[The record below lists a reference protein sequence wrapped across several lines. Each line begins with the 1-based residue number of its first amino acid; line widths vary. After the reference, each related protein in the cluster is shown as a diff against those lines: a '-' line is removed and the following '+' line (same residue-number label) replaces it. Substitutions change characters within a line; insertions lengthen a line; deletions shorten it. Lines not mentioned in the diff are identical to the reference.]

1 MRRVSANYIY
11 PVSGP
16 PLKNGI
22 VEFDTTGK
30 ILNLIDTKGDLRE
43 TSGLEFYNGIITPG
57 FVNAHCHLE
66 LSYMKNLIPEK
77 CGLDQ
82 FVSHLTEIRTKSS
95 HIISESIKNA
105 HNEMIRNGI
114 VAVGDISNTSD
125 SFEFKS
131 GSKIKYHTF
140 LEIFGRKPKN
150 AAEIIQQA
158 FDLSKLILE
167 KFPHQHSIVPHSP
180 YSVSAELLDK
190 INSLSDNNPVT
201 IHNQESMGEIL
212 LFKEKKGP
220 LYEMLNRMVPE
231 LKNWA
236 PEKDN
241 PLDFILANLN
251 KSEKLLLVHNTY
263 TIDKDI
269 VRTKSYSGE
278 IYWILCPNAN
288 LYIEDKLPDIPMFL
302 DENENIA
309 LGTDSLASNHN
320 LSILEEMKTI
330 TDYFPEVSLKEI
342 IKWATLN
349 GARALN
355 MDSELGSIEKNKN
368 PGLNLIIDLNLP
380 ERKLTK
386 NTRVIKI
393 C

>member
-30 ILNLIDTKGDLRE
+30 ILNLIDTKGNLRE
-43 TSGLEFYNGIITPG
+43 TSGLEFYNGIIIPG

-114 VAVGDISNTSD
+114 VAVGDISNTSN

-241 PLDFILANLN
+241 SLDFILANLN

-269 VRTKSYSGE
+269 VSTKSNSRE

-309 LGTDSLASNHN
+309 LGTDSLASNHH
-320 LSILEEMKTI
+320 LSILAEMKTI
-330 TDYFPEVSLKEI
+330 SDYFPQVSLNELL
-342 IKWATLN
+342 KWATLN

-368 PGLNLIIDLNLP
+368 PGLNLISDLNLP

>member
-22 VEFDTTGK
+22 VEIDATGK

-82 FVSHLTEIRTKSS
+82 FVSHLTEIRTNSS

-114 VAVGDISNTSD
+114 VAVGDISNTSN

-167 KFPHQHSIVPHSP
+167 KFPHEHSIVPHSP

-393 C
+393 Y

>member
-22 VEFDTTGK
+22 VEFDSTGK
-30 ILNLIDTKGDLRE
+30 ILKLIDTNSRLRE
-43 TSGLEFYNGIITPG
+43 TAGLEFYNGIITPG
-57 FVNAHCHLE
+57 FVNTHCHLE
-66 LSYMKNLIPEK
+66 LSYMKNQIPEK

-82 FVSHLTEIRTKSS
+82 FVSHLTEIRTKLS
-95 HIISESIKNA
+95 HTIPESIKKA

-131 GSKIKYHTF
+131 GGKIKYHTF
-140 LEIFGRKPKN
+140 LEIFGRKQNN

-158 FDLSKLILE
+158 VDLSNLILE
-167 KFPHQHSIVPHSP
+167 KFQHQHSIVPHSP
-180 YSVSAELLDK
+180 YSVSAELLNE

-201 IHNQESMGEIL
+201 IHNQESLGEIL

-220 LYEMLNRMVPE
+220 LYEILNRMVPE

-236 PEKDN
+236 PEQN
-241 PLDFILANLN
+241 NSLDFILAYLN
-251 KSEKLLLVHNTY
+251 KPEKLLLVHNTY

-269 VRTKSYSGE
+269 VRTKSYNGE

-288 LYIEDKLPDIPMFL
+288 LYIENKLPDIPAFL
-302 DENENIA
+302 NKNENIA
-309 LGTDSLASNHN
+309 LGTDSLASNHH

-330 TDYFPEVSLKEI
+330 SEYFPEVSLNEI

-355 MDSELGSIEKNKN
+355 MDSELGSIEKNKT
-368 PGLNLIIDLNLP
+368 PGLNLICDLNLP

-386 NTRVIKI
+386 NTRVTKI

>member
-114 VAVGDISNTSD
+114 VAVGDISNTSN

-368 PGLNLIIDLNLP
+368 PGLNLISDLNLP

>member
-22 VEFDTTGK
+22 VEFDATGK
-30 ILNLIDTKGDLRE
+30 ILNLIDTKGNLRE

-95 HIISESIKNA
+95 HIITESIKNA

-114 VAVGDISNTSD
+114 VAVGDISNTSN

-150 AAEIIQQA
+150 GVEIIQQA

-180 YSVSAELLDK
+180 YSVSVELLDK

-269 VRTKSYSGE
+269 VSTKSNSRE

-309 LGTDSLASNHN
+309 LGTDSLASNHH
-320 LSILEEMKTI
+320 LSILAEMKTI
-330 TDYFPEVSLKEI
+330 SDYFPQVSLNELL
-342 IKWATLN
+342 KWATLN

-368 PGLNLIIDLNLP
+368 PGLNLIRDLNLP

>member
-66 LSYMKNLIPEK
+66 LSYMKNLIPDK

-368 PGLNLIIDLNLP
+368 PGLNLISDLNLP